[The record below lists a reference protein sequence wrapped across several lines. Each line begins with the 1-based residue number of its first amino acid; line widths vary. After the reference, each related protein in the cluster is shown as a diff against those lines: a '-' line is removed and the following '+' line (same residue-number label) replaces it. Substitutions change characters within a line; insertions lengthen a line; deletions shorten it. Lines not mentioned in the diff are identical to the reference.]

1 MEIKTYGGKQDKE
14 KERVGEY
21 PAIVKGILENIL
33 PYRLIDDIGQERPD
47 QQQSDIQIA

>member
-14 KERVGEY
+14 EERMGEY

-33 PYRLIDDIGQERPD
+33 PYRLIDDIRQERPD
-47 QQQSDIQIA
+47 QQKPDIQVA